1 MNMERHRV
9 RIRFRK
15 QGDLRLIGHR
25 DLARAWERV
34 FRRAGV
40 DVRMSEGFH
49 PKPRLSFPSA
59 LAMGVAGLDEVLD
72 AELTEPHSP
81 ETLLAALAPRLVEGL
96 SIKSIEPLPAE
107 GRASRVERVAY
118 ELPIPD
124 DRQAALAERLAHWP
138 EAATAQRQRGSG
150 QRGVGHGGGKPVD
163 LADLVE
169 RIELCEGVLRLEV
182 KVSGEGTARPRE
194 LLAALGLDDLER
206 QGAYF
211 TRTAV
216 KLNQ

>member
-1 MNMERHRV
+1 MERHRV

-15 QGDLRLIGHR
+15 EGALRLIGHR

-34 FRRAGV
+34 FRRAGLE
-40 DVRMSEGFH
+40 VRMSEGFH

-72 AELTEPHSP
+72 AELTGPHSP
-81 ETLLAALAPRLVEGL
+81 EALLAALTPRLVEGL
-96 SIKSIEPLPAE
+96 SIKSIEVLPAE

-118 ELPIPD
+118 ELPIPGE
-124 DRQAALAERLAHWP
+124 RQAALAERLARWP
-138 EAATAQRQRGSG
+138 EAATAERARGAG
-150 QRGVGHGGGKPVD
+150 QGGRKPVD

-169 RIELCEGVLRLEV
+169 HIELCEGVLRLEV